1 MSRMPASLLGD
12 WACRRIVMENDIY
25 PIRLNMIPLK
35 VALAAWMMEGA
46 DARPDVSHLGKVV
59 AKGAGRHLTWHG
71 HLSCPTS
78 KALVALARSG
88 TSSTEIMDLPDP
100 VLTHG
105 QVRPCVP
112 VSFP

>member
-1 MSRMPASLLGD
+1 MLLVQVIELPLVTGRLELLLAKHPAVT
-12 WACRRIVMENDIY
+12 RIDLDEQGKEGGEN
-25 PIRLNMIPLK
+25 
-35 VALAAWMMEGA
+35 
-46 DARPDVSHLGKVV
+46 ARPGVSRLGKVA
-59 AKGAGRHLTWHG
+59 AKGAGRHLTWHW

-88 TSSTEIMDLPDP
+88 TSGTEITDLPDP

-105 QVRPCVP
+105 QVRPSAP